1 MPNERIL
8 RRNQRVFGDDAPEEQ
23 FGVIGSKAAG
33 DPQKTKDIDAI
44 QSLDGYLEGFFE
56 ITKDQGISKLPYAE
70 DLNSLLY
77 LITRQIAYKFQ
88 SGIPEWDSQTNY
100 YNQKSFVQH
109 DGIVYRSER
118 GTDDAPNISNRPPSP
133 SDDPESNVYWRKA
146 FDEPEEE
153 IDAFPLGYTY
163 IQLPGTGDPSTLSMP
178 GTWINISSYFKD
190 RFMRIEGDTTQDFT
204 TGGLQNEQTNNVH
217 TVKIIPEGE
226 CTQSMSSIEIPEAGD
241 SSCLAS
247 RMMNPIV
254 RDLAHDHMLQFSKP
268 GVDAQ
273 PANTTIRVWQRT
285 V

>member
-1 MPNERIL
+1 MPDERLL
-8 RRNQRVFGDDAPEEQ
+8 RRNQRIFGDGAPEEQ

-33 DPQKTKDIDAI
+33 NPENTKDVEAM
-44 QSLDGYLEGFFE
+44 QGLPGYGEGFFE
-56 ITKDQGISKLPYAE
+56 ITKDQGVSKLPYAE

-77 LITRQIAYKFQ
+77 LITRQIAYEFQ
-88 SGIPEWDSQTNY
+88 SGIPEWDAQTKY
-100 YNQKSFVQH
+100 YNQKSFVQY

-118 GTDDAPNISNRPPSP
+118 GADDAPNVGNRPPSP
-133 SDDPESNVYWRKA
+133 SDDPESNVYWSKA

-163 IQLPGTGDPSTLSMP
+163 IQLPGKDDPSALNMP
-178 GTWINISSYFKD
+178 GTWVNISPQFKD
-190 RFMRIEGDTTQDFT
+190 RFLRIEGDLTQDFE
-204 TGGLQNEQTNNVH
+204 TGGLQSEQTNSVH
-217 TVKIIPEGE
+217 TVKTVPEE
-226 CTQSMSSIEIPEAGD
+226 DCTQSMASIEIPEAGG

-254 RDLAHDHMLQFSKP
+254 KDLAHDHVLQFSKP

-285 V
+285 A